1 MFIEDLYKVYRK
13 LGDIEELLKDC
24 IGFAISV
31 SAEDTIEEDGS
42 VSEVLVSRLVGMGKR
57 SIEGYRETSDTNTPT
72 IHLPF
77 NGAGDIFDL
86 LIILIKSRKSI
97 QVSGSGVTMLSDN
110 IYSYWD
116 GARSFIIDYRE
127 LEVLYNGFLE
137 HSDKRDWI

>member
-1 MFIEDLYKVYRK
+1 MYKVYRK

-77 NGAGDIFDL
+77 NGAG
-86 LIILIKSRKSI
+86 
-97 QVSGSGVTMLSDN
+97 GMGGYT
-110 IYSYWD
+110 
-116 GARSFIIDYRE
+116 
-127 LEVLYNGFLE
+127 
-137 HSDKRDWI
+137 